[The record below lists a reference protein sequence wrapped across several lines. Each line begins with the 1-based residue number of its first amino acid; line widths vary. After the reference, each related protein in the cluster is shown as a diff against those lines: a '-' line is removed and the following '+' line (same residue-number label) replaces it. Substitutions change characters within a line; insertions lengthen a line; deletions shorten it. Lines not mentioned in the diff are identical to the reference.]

1 MCFDAAMSLK
11 RARLSQASSIE
22 CNANDPVSIGDKAPS
37 ASIDKGYIGKGL
49 VSDILIGD
57 SIGKVIGDNLVID
70 ESDSDNHCGMPSST
84 SNNKGIT
91 NDTVSQA
98 KNKDTAKTKAKPKGR
113 ASRSKACMRRV
124 DPDFNNHRS
133 AIWHAF
139 LDGNDDCGDDE
150 SDAEL
155 YYDAFLQFK
164 NLKK

>member
-1 MCFDAAMSLK
+1 MCFDTAMSLK

-22 CNANDPVSIGDKAPS
+22 SNANDPVSIGDKAPS
-37 ASIDKGYIGKGL
+37 ASIDKGYI

-57 SIGKVIGDNLVID
+57 SFGKVIGDNIVIG

-133 AIWHAF
+133 AIWQAF
-139 LDGNDDCGDDE
+139 LDGNEDCDDE
-150 SDAEL
+150 SDAGL
-155 YYDAFLQFK
+155 Y
-164 NLKK
+164 